1 MKNKITRIFALL
13 LSVLMILSVT
23 SITAF
28 ADETEDLNDF
38 FSSLLDEETVVEEEE
53 KVEISYNSAE
63 DALAAAIAKS
73 TVLTVENDVVC
84 LQIDKKTG
92 YLYVTDKL
100 SGKLW
105 SSNPFDAEKDTLA
118 SGVTRTNLLS
128 QIIVTYIE
136 DKNLSSVNNNVGS
149 TKRDGAEYSVDGN
162 VIRAEYTFTN
172 EEFMIPVEYSVTEKG
187 FEAAVVFEDI
197 KDTAKRRVHKI
208 ELLPYFGAASQTDTG
223 YMLIPDGSGALVE
236 LNSDKVESFPYKKD
250 FYGGDKGITPN
261 VSTTKDKNLMLPV
274 YAIKNGEYAFVATV
288 LSGAETASL
297 YACVGGKQSNY
308 NRIYTEA
315 VYRVYDT
322 VDLKD
327 SVGKS
332 VYAKYTA
339 INSSKLDRYRVSY
352 TLLSGEKA
360 NYVGMAEA
368 VREHLVELGLEKKEN
383 EDINLFLDFYGAT
396 LKERAFLGIRYT
408 GVQKLTTF
416 KQAESILKKL
426 KDSGVNSI
434 KAGYRN
440 FSASEY
446 NNKLASRVEP
456 STKLGGKKDYK
467 KLLSFAKENNTE
479 IYPYADFVTFKKN
492 GNSYWSF
499 SDVVLGL
506 ELSMTKR
513 YSYTINDGMPDDTKA
528 PSYLVAANRFSDAK
542 KQLLKTLNKYGSTGV
557 LFEQSANY
565 VYNDF
570 SPKGYQSSQT
580 VAEIEKILKSV
591 KKQGQN
597 LMLSAPN
604 AYSLVLA
611 DSITDLPMTSSQYLI
626 FDKDI
631 PFVQMVLKGYVPYS
645 SETLNVEGVSDVT
658 ILEMIE
664 TATQPKFAVIY
675 EEGKELLGTDLDY
688 LYGATFSACKSTIL
702 SFYKDLS
709 KVWDKIGD
717 SSIVSHNRNGDLVT
731 VGYSNGTIVYINYA
745 KNEQIAE
752 DGVAVAPLSYRIAG

>member
-13 LSVLMILSVT
+13 LSVLMMVSAT

-53 KVEISYNSAE
+53 VEISYNSAE
-63 DALAAAIAKS
+63 DALAAAIAKN

-84 LQIDKKTG
+84 LQIDKVTG
-92 YLYVTDKL
+92 YVYVTDNQ

-105 SSNPFDAEKDTLA
+105 TSNPFDAEKDTLA

-136 DKNLSSVNNNVGS
+136 DKNLSTVNNSVGS

-172 EEFMIPVEYSVTEKG
+172 EEFMIPVEYSVTKKG

-208 ELLPYFGAASQTDTG
+208 ELLPYFGAASKTDTG

-236 LNSDKVESFPYKKD
+236 LNSDKVESFPYEKD

-274 YAIKNGEYAFVATV
+274 FAIKNGEYAFVATV

-297 YACVGGKQSNY
+297 YACVAGKQSNY

-368 VREHLVELGLEKKEN
+368 VREHLVESGLEKKDN
-383 EDINLFLDFYGAT
+383 KNINLFLDFYGAT

-528 PSYLVAANRFSDAK
+528 PAYLVAANRFADAK
-542 KQLLKTLNKYGSTGV
+542 KQLLKTLNKYGSIGV
-557 LFEQSANY
+557 LFDNSANY
-565 VYNDF
+565 IYNDF

-580 VAEIEKILKSV
+580 VAEIKKILKSV

-626 FDKDI
+626 FDRDI
-631 PFVQMVLKGYVPYS
+631 PFIQMVLKGYVPYS
-645 SETLNVEGVSDVT
+645 SEALNVDGVSDVT

-688 LYGATFSACKSTIL
+688 LYGATYSACEETIV
-702 SFYKDLS
+702 SYYNDLS

-731 VGYSNGTIVYINYA
+731 VKYSNGTLVYINYA
-745 KNEQIAE
+745 KTEQIAE
-752 DGVAVAPLSYRIAG
+752 DGIAVAPLGYRIVG

>member
-1 MKNKITRIFALL
+1 
-13 LSVLMILSVT
+13 
-23 SITAF
+23 
-28 ADETEDLNDF
+28 
-38 FSSLLDEETVVEEEE
+38 
-53 KVEISYNSAE
+53 
-63 DALAAAIAKS
+63 
-73 TVLTVENDVVC
+73 
-84 LQIDKKTG
+84 
-92 YLYVTDKL
+92 
-100 SGKLW
+100 
-105 SSNPFDAEKDTLA
+105 
-118 SGVTRTNLLS
+118 
-128 QIIVTYIE
+128 
-136 DKNLSSVNNNVGS
+136 
-149 TKRDGAEYSVDGN
+149 
-162 VIRAEYTFTN
+162 
-172 EEFMIPVEYSVTEKG
+172 
-187 FEAAVVFEDI
+187 
-197 KDTAKRRVHKI
+197 
-208 ELLPYFGAASQTDTG
+208 
-223 YMLIPDGSGALVE
+223 
-236 LNSDKVESFPYKKD
+236 
-250 FYGGDKGITPN
+250 
-261 VSTTKDKNLMLPV
+261 
-274 YAIKNGEYAFVATV
+274 
-288 LSGAETASL
+288 
-297 YACVGGKQSNY
+297 
-308 NRIYTEA
+308 
-315 VYRVYDT
+315 
-322 VDLKD
+322 
-327 SVGKS
+327 
-332 VYAKYTA
+332 
-339 INSSKLDRYRVSY
+339 
-352 TLLSGEKA
+352 
-360 NYVGMAEA
+360 MAEA

-479 IYPYADFVTFKKN
+479 IYPYADFVTFKRN

-597 LMLSAPN
+597 IMLSAPN